1 MVGEKPCFSSL
12 HAALHIA
19 MNPGTALVVVTGC
32 MFGAF
37 VRAATG
43 FGGSILFVLVYSFCG
58 QFQVAPDLDS
68 ALLMVLLGTVFELT
82 CSPVLFAAI
91 SRKAFSLWRCQLLL
105 FLGCLPGT
113 ALGMYLLLQSTANR
127 EILQVTKT
135 ALNLIFF
142 LVAMYRLTVEFRIAT
157 PAEESA
163 EKPDKEL
170 CRTMGLEFILL
181 GFGSGFL
188 NGLLGLPGPL
198 MMVYFATV
206 LSAGRLNGK
215 TCFILSQSFFLVTAF
230 MRLTS
235 LNSLEAQEMLMQ
247 HWQLAAIIPIP
258 TLLALWG
265 GWREG
270 KRFNTKAL
278 LRSVLVL
285 LLVSSIM
292 GLGLFQASVLSIVA
306 GSLALVWLPLVLI
319 RHWLAHP
326 LKDLSHGGEE
336 AAPRGGSPEEE
347 AAVAAYTAEVQA
359 VIQRLGV
366 RRYPMFIIT
375 PGSGRPHQVYFPHG
389 FAAELSMGLPQPLQ
403 RHDLGAWSRFGRR
416 R

>member
-1 MVGEKPCFSSL
+1 
-12 HAALHIA
+12 
-19 MNPGTALVVVTGC
+19 
-32 MFGAF
+32 
-37 VRAATG
+37 
-43 FGGSILFVLVYSFCG
+43 
-58 QFQVAPDLDS
+58 
-68 ALLMVLLGTVFELT
+68 
-82 CSPVLFAAI
+82 
-91 SRKAFSLWRCQLLL
+91 
-105 FLGCLPGT
+105 
-113 ALGMYLLLQSTANR
+113 
-127 EILQVTKT
+127 
-135 ALNLIFF
+135 
-142 LVAMYRLTVEFRIAT
+142 MYRLTVEFRIAT

-347 AAVAAYTAEVQA
+347 AAVAAYTAEVQ
-359 VIQRLGV
+359 V
-366 RRYPMFIIT
+366 
-375 PGSGRPHQVYFPHG
+375 
-389 FAAELSMGLPQPLQ
+389 
-403 RHDLGAWSRFGRR
+403 
-416 R
+416 